1 MKTEDQPKQGFTL
14 IELLVVVVIIGIL
27 ASMLLPALS
36 SGRKKA
42 NRTKCA
48 SNLGQ
53 ISKAWNSFATSA
65 QEFPWMLTGT
75 TANAAYGQVPDRR
88 NGISYHSGSA
98 DRGWYS
104 RNIEVMWSV
113 VGDDLKSVKALLS
126 PCDPGSQAT
135 NEGEENEEKSWK
147 DATFAGNNW
156 ANGSG
161 QSYAISK
168 GSSAQAGRTIIAV
181 TKNAAMSDPHR
192 NGVSDYVRPTIPQIS
207 ATGTYAQAP
216 DGDRWGSAGSNWG
229 RDASVVHATGET
241 WNFYP
246 NPMND
251 GNGDVDAWDAYLNA
265 GRVGFTSGKGLA
277 ISKFI
282 GSTVNTTATFGAENN
297 QERNVS
303 RNLMMSGLDANQGQI
318 AFSDGSTGMYSDT
331 DLAGAL
337 AVHAAQKGS
346 HYLPLEVYSRPNRRR

>member
-1 MKTEDQPKQGFTL
+1 MKIEDQPKQGFTL

-48 SNLGQ
+48 SNMGQ
-53 ISKAWNSFATSA
+53 IAKAFNGFATSA
-65 QEFPWMLTGT
+65 QEFPWMLTGGA
-75 TANAAYGQVPDRR
+75 ANAAYGQVPDRR
-88 NGISYHSGSA
+88 TGFNYHNPGNA

-135 NEGEENEEKSWK
+135 NEGEENQEKSWK
-147 DATFAGNNW
+147 DAVFAGDNW

-168 GSSAQAGRTIIAV
+168 GASAQAGRTIIAV

-192 NGVSDYVRPTIPQIS
+192 NNGANYFAPTA
-207 ATGTYAQAP
+207 ATMNAAGAYAVIAQ
-216 DGDRWGSAGSNWG
+216 GDRNTN
-229 RDASVVHATGET
+229 RDAGHVQANNGEN
-241 WNFYP
+241 WNFYS
-246 NPMND
+246 NPLYD
-251 GNGDVDAWDAYLNA
+251 GWGDVEGWDAYLSA
-265 GRVGFTSGKGLA
+265 GRVGATMNNGVKASA
-277 ISKFI
+277 FI
-282 GSTVNTTATFGAENN
+282 GASVSTTADFAAENN
-297 QERNVS
+297 DRRNVS

-318 AFSDGSTGMYSDT
+318 AWADGSTGMVNDT
-331 DLAGAL
+331 QLAEA
-337 AVHAAQKGS
+337 
-346 HYLPLEVYSRPNRRR
+346 